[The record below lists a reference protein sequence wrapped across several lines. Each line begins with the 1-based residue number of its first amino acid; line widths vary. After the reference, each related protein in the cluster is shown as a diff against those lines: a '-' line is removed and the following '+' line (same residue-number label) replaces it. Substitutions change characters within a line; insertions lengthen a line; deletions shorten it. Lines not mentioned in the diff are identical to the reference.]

1 MICTKCGEKKEL
13 NLKNF
18 FWRKA
23 RDGRKATF
31 KKQCKECICNYAVE
45 YHHKNYET
53 KLKEQMYVRATKW
66 RKNNRIKIG
75 INHKKKEENDLNF
88 KLRNRLRSRICSAIK
103 HNTNY
108 KNKKDITTLILLD
121 APNIEFIW
129 KHLEKNFKYGMNR
142 KNHGKWHIDHI
153 IPCSFFDLR
162 CPVQQIACFHYS
174 NLQPLWAADNI
185 RKRDQLNYENK

>member
-31 KKQCKECICNYAVE
+31 KKQCKECICSYATE
-45 YHHKNYET
+45 YHHINYET

-75 INHKKKEENDLNF
+75 INHKNQ
-88 KLRNRLRSRICSAIK
+88 
-103 HNTNY
+103 
-108 KNKKDITTLILLD
+108 KDQTTLKLLD
-121 APNIEFIW
+121 VPNMEFIW
-129 KHLEKNFKYGMNR
+129 KHLEKKFRYGMNR

-162 CPVQQIACFHYS
+162 CPVQQLACFHYS